1 MKFLEACQAAYQK
14 AVNDMIKSKRE
25 CAVDLYLGG
34 ESQDIQVW
42 NNGYIQ
48 FYSSWLHL
56 QDLQSDG
63 WEIEDD

>member
-1 MKFLEACQAAYQK
+1 MTFIEACQAARQK
-14 AVNDMIKSKRE
+14 AVNDMIESKRE
-25 CAVDLYLGG
+25 CAIDLYLGG

-48 FYSSWLHL
+48 FYSSCIHL
-56 QDLQSDG
+56 KDLQSNG